1 MKIDL
6 VSSELCLTNSNPI
19 RLTKARGVRIRCIS
33 GTIWITTPDKFADT
47 FLEVGESCLIDS
59 RGLVLI
65 ESINDGRVRLEIE
78 AQRHLLMELL
88 AWPRGTCTKRWTAQ
102 VKASTL

>member
-6 VSSELCLTNSNPI
+6 VSSELCLTDSNPI

-65 ESINDGRVRLEIE
+65 ESVNDGRVRLETD
-78 AQRHLLMELL
+78 AQRNARTELL
-88 AWPRGTCTKRWTAQ
+88 KWLKNLCIRRWNTQFTA
-102 VKASTL
+102 AAL